1 LLLLLLLQVIKGVL
15 KQVMQGV
22 QRLHSLGIVH
32 RDIKPENLL
41 ITVNGEV
48 RQLQHICCVCVLVFV
63 GVDAVAVLPETSKL
77 ENLLIIVNKEVRQ
90 LQHLCC
96 ICT

>member
-1 LLLLLLLQVIKGVL
+1 MSLLLQVIKGVL
-15 KQVMQGV
+15 KQVLQGV

-48 RQLQHICCVCVLVFV
+48 RSVQADVMMIVQ
-63 GVDAVAVLPETSKL
+63 AQVATSW
-77 ENLLIIVNKEVRQ
+77 
-90 LQHLCC
+90 
-96 ICT
+96 

>member
-1 LLLLLLLQVIKGVL
+1 VIKGVL

-48 RQLQHICCVCVLVFV
+48 RQAAARLF
-63 GVDAVAVLPETSKL
+63 
-77 ENLLIIVNKEVRQ
+77 
-90 LQHLCC
+90 
-96 ICT
+96 

>member
-1 LLLLLLLQVIKGVL
+1 MDPLFQLLLTVTCCAGDCRLLLQVIKRVL
-15 KQVMQGV
+15 KQVMVGV

-48 RQLQHICCVCVLVFV
+48 GRRGRL
-63 GVDAVAVLPETSKL
+63 AMPW
-77 ENLLIIVNKEVRQ
+77 
-90 LQHLCC
+90 
-96 ICT
+96 